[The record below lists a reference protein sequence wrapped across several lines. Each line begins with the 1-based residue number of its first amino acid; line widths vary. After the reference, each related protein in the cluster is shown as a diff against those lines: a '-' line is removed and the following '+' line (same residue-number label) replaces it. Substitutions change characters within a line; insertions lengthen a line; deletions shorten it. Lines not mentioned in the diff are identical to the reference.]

1 MYRQKKHR
9 DITQNEKHKRK
20 ESHTGLKHVLS
31 VSFSFGKILV
41 ADYPMSDNIVF
52 FFCFFVINV
61 LNLI

>member
-41 ADYPMSDNIVF
+41 ADHPMSDNIVF
-52 FFCFFVINV
+52 FCFFFVINV